1 MVRTLTQPSQLEHP
15 IVVPW
20 RSGPFPR
27 NWADDFGRNGPLLL
41 EIGFGNGVFT
51 TQLAQQRPD
60 LNIVGLEVA
69 TSSLVRTKKSV
80 QNAAIPNI
88 RLMKVDAFF
97 GIQHLFGP
105 ETLDTIIVNFPDPWP
120 KEKHTKHR
128 LLQDRFYQVAATRL
142 VPGGE
147 IRLATD
153 HPEYLSFAEEE
164 ARASGV
170 FEVTSPEPPEL
181 AFNTKYAKRWKEEG
195 KPLFYRVFVKTGTP
209 TESYPPL
216 QRSETMPHATLTGP
230 QPTLPSF
237 DKLVARTGNAADTV
251 IVHEAATV
259 DSPKTRVLFRVS
271 VDEQDLHQQVL
282 VVLQEREQDEYI
294 VRLEPFGDPVITP
307 AVRAAIGT
315 VTDWLEEEAGLSV
328 TARHY

>member
-1 MVRTLTQPSQLEHP
+1 MVRTLTTPQRDERP

-27 NWADDFGRNGPLLL
+27 TWDNDFGRNGSLLV
-41 EIGFGNGVFT
+41 EIGFGNGIFT
-51 TQLAQQRPD
+51 TQLAQQQPD

-80 QNAAIPNI
+80 QNQALQNI

-97 GIQHLFGP
+97 AIQHLFAP
-105 ETLDTIIVNFPDPWP
+105 ESIDTIIVNFPDPWP

-128 LLQDRFYQVAATRL
+128 LLQNRFYQVAASRL
-142 VPGGE
+142 VPDGE

-153 HPEYLSFAEEE
+153 HPEYLAFAEAE
-164 ARASGV
+164 ARASGL
-170 FEVTSPEPPEL
+170 FTVTAPEPPTL

-195 KPLFYRVFVKTGTP
+195 KPLHYRVFVKARNPQET
-209 TESYPPL
+209 YPPL

-230 QPTLPSF
+230 HPTLPSF
-237 DKLVARTGNAADTV
+237 DKLVARTGRAEETV

-259 DSPKTRVLFRVS
+259 DTPKTRVLFRVS
-271 VDEQDLHQQVL
+271 VDEQDLHQQIL
-282 VVLQEREQDEYI
+282 VVLQERATEEYI

-315 VTDWLEEEAGLSV
+315 VTDWLRDSAGLHV